1 MFLQFFTCRVVCS
14 SYILPTSKQLFKRFC
29 FFVVFFTFP
38 FFSCAKISGVRVRG
52 GPCVEEEWGYTLLR
66 SSCMRTSFYAT

>member
-1 MFLQFFTCRVVCS
+1 MKLQIVFCMFLQFFTCRVVCS
-14 SYILPTSKQLFKRFC
+14 SYILPTSKQLFKLFC

-52 GPCVEEEWGYTLLR
+52 EAVCRRGVGLHA
-66 SSCMRTSFYAT
+66 S